1 MKLCIE
7 DRFIY
12 WWDSGLKRL
21 LIARGFLDFSK
32 GHSVPTGDISNQARI
47 FILSQLGQSLRE
59 DFQLS
64 KVEPSITL
72 NSGMNENA
80 NASFVV
86 MTESGALLNEK
97 VVVYKL

>member
-12 WWDSGLKRL
+12 WWEGGLKRL
-21 LIARGFLDFSK
+21 LIARGLLDFSK
-32 GHSVPTGDISNQARI
+32 GHAVPPGDISNQSRI

-72 NSGMNENA
+72 NSGTNENV

-86 MTESGALLNEK
+86 MTESGAPLNEK
-97 VVVYKL
+97 VLVYKL